1 MLEGERFQAFGFMT
15 LHPEPQPTRPA
26 ASPMAN
32 ADAGRARARVLADEV
47 AAELGVTVVDVT
59 WTTAHAAQV
68 LRVTIDFPD
77 DAPTGA
83 QGADAD
89 GSVSNRSV
97 SNRSVSDGPVSDGPD
112 ADGPRS
118 EVEAE
123 EVAQVSVDDC
133 ARFSRA
139 LSASIDAE
147 DDALGGSMPGR
158 SLLGR
163 YRLEVSSPGADR
175 PLRSVRDY
183 RRQRGRTVKVKLHDA
198 RPDGQSVL
206 RGRIVE
212 VAPDALTL
220 DVDGRRHTVM
230 FGAVAEARVVFEMPG
245 AGRSGAGRSGAGR
258 SGAGRPGARRPGG
271 KTVKKRSSGRRKRAK
286 GGRR

>member
-1 MLEGERFQAFGFMT
+1 MT

-97 SNRSVSDGPVSDGPD
+97 SDGSVSDGPVSDGPVSDGPD

-183 RRQRGRTVKVKLHDA
+183 RRQRGRTVKVKLHEA

-220 DVDGRRHTVM
+220 DVDGRRHTVV

-258 SGAGRPGARRPGG
+258 SGAGRAGAQRPGARRPGG